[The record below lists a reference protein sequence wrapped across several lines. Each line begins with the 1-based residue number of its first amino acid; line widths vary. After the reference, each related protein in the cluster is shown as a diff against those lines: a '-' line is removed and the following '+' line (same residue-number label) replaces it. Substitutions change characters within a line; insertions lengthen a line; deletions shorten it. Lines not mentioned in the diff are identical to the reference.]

1 MTRLQFILATLA
13 APVLTF
19 MAWALTVLLFT
30 LGGEVRCYALSQDG
44 DTVIFKNNLQD
55 AINEAKTFAVAGS
68 DVDVYQL
75 VRRVKV
81 ESKVVV
87 EEVSGKPIQQA
98 PTMTLREG
106 ELQ

>member
-1 MTRLQFILATLA
+1 M
-13 APVLTF
+13 
-19 MAWALTVLLFT
+19 
-30 LGGEVRCYALSQDG
+30 CYAVIQDG